1 MICISDK
8 WKDYELLE
16 TGDKEKT
23 ERWGEYI
30 LRRPDPQCIWPYP
43 AESTIKPHGVYNR
56 SATGGGSWQWKKSVP
71 ERWQISY
78 GPLKFHVEPTGFKHT
93 GLFPEQAYNWDFL
106 TDKIKDEYKAREGKI
121 NVLNLFAYTGG
132 ATVACAYAGASVCHV
147 DAAKGMV
154 ARAKENARLS
164 GLGDARIRYIV
175 DDAVKFIKR
184 EINRNNKYDIVI
196 MDPPS
201 YGRGPKGE
209 MWQVEDSLY
218 NLIYL
223 CMQVLSDTPSVF
235 MVNSYASDIS
245 ATAIENILEL
255 TVNSKYPGIITSY
268 ELGLKQSN
276 SSVILPCG
284 YTIRWESK

>member
-1 MICISDK
+1 M
-8 WKDYELLE
+8 
-16 TGDKEKT
+16 
-23 ERWGEYI
+23 
-30 LRRPDPQCIWPYP
+30 
-43 AESTIKPHGVYNR
+43 
-56 SATGGGSWQWKKSVP
+56 
-71 ERWQISY
+71 
-78 GPLKFHVEPTGFKHT
+78 EPTGFKHT

-164 GLGDARIRYIV
+164 GLADAKIRYIV